1 MKFPRR
7 LAIPFVLAALHAA
20 AGGSSVRA
28 DDGDE
33 VDQGDGFV
41 VPPPPEAQALAAELV
56 EKAEKAGVVE
66 EEVKVVEVVT
76 VKVVKEEVKEEV
88 KDAPRFSS
96 RCTCPC

>member
-41 VPPPPEAQALAAELV
+41 VPPPPEASAS
-56 EKAEKAGVVE
+56 
-66 EEVKVVEVVT
+66 
-76 VKVVKEEVKEEV
+76 
-88 KDAPRFSS
+88 RSS
-96 RCTCPC
+96 RSAHSSALSSARASPPRHDSSGSATDVAPAARHRHARATAA